1 MMQSK
6 KSVKSEEKSW
16 EEGTKEIQEKMQEA
30 SDAEAGD
37 YVGLKE
43 TCPFQ
48 DQELY
53 IEVHCRSNCAWY
65 NDDACIVWD
74 IVSLLRRI
82 ASQQETANTR

>member
-1 MMQSK
+1 MQSK

-37 YVGLKE
+37 PIGLKE

-48 DQELY
+48 DQAIVEG
-53 IEVHCRSNCAWY
+53 HCRTDCTWY
-65 NDDACIVWD
+65 SDDACIVWD
-74 IVSLLRRI
+74 LLAAVRRI
-82 ASQQETANTR
+82 ATTADPPVKR